1 MATLIDGKLIS
12 AKIKED
18 IKAKIE
24 ELKAKNI
31 TPGLAVILVGEDPAS
46 TVYVRNKEKMCGE
59 LGIKSEVYRLP
70 ESTTTSEL
78 LDLIDKLNENK
89 AIHGILLQHPVPSHI
104 DEYAAFNRI
113 SPKKDVDGFT
123 DVNIGKLVIGK
134 DTFVSCTPNGILAM
148 LKHEN
153 VDISGKH
160 CVIVGRSNI
169 VGKPMSSLMLK
180 ENATVTICHSKTT
193 NLTEITKQ
201 ADILIVAI
209 GKPKFITK
217 DMVKKDA
224 VVIDVGINRI
234 DGKLIGDVDFD
245 NVKEVASKIT
255 PVPGGVGPMTMVMLM
270 SNTIKAS
277 TL

>member
-12 AKIKED
+12 AN

-104 DEYAAFNRI
+104 DEYAACNRI